1 MKMQII
7 KKPNFK
13 AFGQFWKSR
22 RKQFYEESL
31 KLIVQDIVDGIK
43 AGSDMTGGSFPALE
57 PETVARKGHGRPLI
71 DKGLLSSLG
80 TYARTNKY
88 TQNHGTVNIKPVYAA
103 LKSTTTGNVAQR
115 DTPRNEVGREL
126 QIDGIDSK
134 SGHKKF
140 YFFGISRDAVDTI
153 MGLVDEIVQDSLEAM

>member
-1 MKMQII
+1 MKATII

-22 RKQFYEESL
+22 RKEFYEESL

-43 AGSDMTGGSFPALE
+43 AGEDMTGGSFPALE

-71 DKGLLSSLG
+71 DKRLLSSLG
-80 TYARTNKY
+80 IYRRTNKY
-88 TQNHGTVNIKPVYAA
+88 TQNHGTVAIMPAQAQKRDTV
-103 LKSTTTGNVAQR
+103 TGKTER
-115 DTPRNEVGREL
+115 DTPRNEVGRQL

-134 SGHKKF
+134 SGHKHF
-140 YFFGISRDAVDTI
+140 YFFGISKDAVDTI